1 MAVVG
6 GWQVAVAAREVGGD
20 RGPQV
25 GCRVWG
31 DADQAQLTNSRL
43 EEILSVAAAVGAGVV
58 MGLGGVEARLALAA
72 LVKCKYDSSRKLNE
86 NSGCSLRPSC
96 RLASWRRG

>member
-58 MGLGGVEARLALAA
+58 MGSGSKACLG
-72 LVKCKYDSSRKLNE
+72 CTPSSVRK
-86 NSGCSLRPSC
+86 
-96 RLASWRRG
+96 